1 MKKFSSLGS
10 FFTLEGEESGGRE
23 LTGTGANETSTGT
36 GEANGYSDTPEPT
49 GGFLGPG
56 TLIMWGLIIVGMWML
71 LIRPQRKREKQVR
84 EMQAAL
90 KKGENIITTS
100 GFYGKIVDVSE
111 DAFLIEFGERGGMR
125 VWVRKSD
132 IAGPKSP
139 STAPQK
145 AEDKPAEEKKE
156 ETKEEKRDRKDK
168 EKRDR

>member
-1 MKKFSSLGS
+1 MMKFSNLGG
-10 FFTLEGEESGGRE
+10 FFALEDEDGGRE
-23 LTGTGANETSTGT
+23 ITGAGGGTQTET
-36 GEANGYSDTPEPT
+36 GEANAHGEAAEAPA
-49 GGFLGPG
+49 GGLFGGPG
-56 TLIMWGLIIVGMWML
+56 MLIMWGLIIVGMWLL